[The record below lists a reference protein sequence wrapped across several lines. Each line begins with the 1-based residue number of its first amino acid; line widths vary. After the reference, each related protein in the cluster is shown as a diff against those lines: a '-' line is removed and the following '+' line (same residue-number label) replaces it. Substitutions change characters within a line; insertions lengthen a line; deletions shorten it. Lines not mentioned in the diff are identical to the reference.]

1 MIERHPNQKGESL
14 EDTSLGQIRLRIE
27 VERSPAS
34 VVELMEAM
42 RGQGHDA
49 EVVSMKEAGS
59 RPFGVIGRILVD
71 GIDVVAKLA
80 GEHLPEDHPEWAEAF
95 VRQGAI
101 EAEYEGL
108 KAAAGLTPKLIG
120 EIVAQGQ
127 TVGVLK
133 QFVDGMPLAQ
143 AVRAGALSAENALL
157 KAIELAQEINDL
169 GYKLW
174 DCAPENLWLRA
185 DGSVI
190 LIEGQCII
198 RHSQKDLNNPN
209 RRDDSR
215 KLVETMMQ
223 EALAN

>member
-1 MIERHPNQKGESL
+1 MIERHTQPEGDAFKDAG
-14 EDTSLGQIRLRIE
+14 LGQIRLRIE
-27 VERSPAS
+27 VERSPSS
-34 VVELMEAM
+34 VMELMDAM
-42 RGQGHDA
+42 RKQGHEVD
-49 EVVSMKEAGS
+49 VVSMKEAGS
-59 RPFGVIGRILVD
+59 RPFGVIGRIMVD

-80 GEHLPEDHPEWAEAF
+80 GEHLPEDHPDWAEAF
-95 VRQGAI
+95 IRQGAI

-108 KAAAGLTPKLIG
+108 KAATGLTPKLIG
-120 EIVAQGQ
+120 EIVADGQ

-143 AVRAGALSAENALL
+143 AVRAGTISAEDALR
-157 KAIELAQEINDL
+157 KAVELAQEINDL

-190 LIEGQCII
+190 LIEGQCIVK
-198 RHSQKDLNNPN
+198 HSDKDLRNPN
-209 RRDDSR
+209 RRDESR
-215 KLVETMMQ
+215 KLVETMLQ

>member
-1 MIERHPNQKGESL
+1 MIERRTQAD
-14 EDTSLGQIRLRIE
+14 EDPLRGTSMEQIRLRIE
-27 VERSPAS
+27 VERSPSS
-34 VVELMEAM
+34 VMELMVAM
-42 RGQGHDA
+42 RAQGH
-49 EVVSMKEAGS
+49 EVGVVSMKEAGS
-59 RPFGVIGRILVD
+59 RPFGVIGRIMVD

-80 GEHLPEDHPEWAEAF
+80 GEHLPEDHPDWAEAF
-95 VRQGAI
+95 IRQGAI

-108 KAAAGLTPKLIG
+108 KAATGLTPKLIG
-120 EIVAQGQ
+120 EIVANGQ

-143 AVRAGALSAENALL
+143 AVRAGTISAEDALR
-157 KAIELAQEINDL
+157 KAVELAQEINEL

-190 LIEGQCII
+190 LIEGQCIVK
-198 RHSQKDLNNPN
+198 HSAKDLSNPN
-209 RRDDSR
+209 RRDESR
-215 KLVETMMQ
+215 KLVETMLQ